1 MPAFGPGQTI
11 VTTDAFV
18 NVDPLPAGTYQFRLE
33 VVDAG
38 GNVSAPSDVTVTVVA
53 PQPIPQPTTPI
64 RVGTVGTIGRLPI
77 QPVVEEVEKVSRI
90 PIFKRPLNF

>member
-11 VTTDAFV
+11 VTTDPFV

-38 GNVSAPSDVTVTVVA
+38 GNVSVPSDVTVTVVV
-53 PQPIPQPTTPI
+53 PQPIPQPTPI
-64 RVGTVGTIGRLPI
+64 RTGGIFGRIPI
-77 QPVVEEVEKVSRI
+77 QPVVEEVEKTSRI
-90 PIFKRPLNF
+90 PIFKRPFNF